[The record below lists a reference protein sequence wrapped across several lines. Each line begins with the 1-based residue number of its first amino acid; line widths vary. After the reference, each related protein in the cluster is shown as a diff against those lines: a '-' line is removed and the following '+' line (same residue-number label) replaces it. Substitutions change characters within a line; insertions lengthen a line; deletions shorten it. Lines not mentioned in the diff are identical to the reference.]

1 MIIAVELI
9 SRIAQQHFLPLI
21 RKPQS
26 ILDRIMKQKSTLKPQ
41 IRCIRHFPK
50 KKKSIILNNAL
61 LYIKFIGKRTT

>member
-50 KKKSIILNNAL
+50 KKSIILNNAL

>member
-50 KKKSIILNNAL
+50 KKIYYPQQCFVIYKI
-61 LYIKFIGKRTT
+61 YW